1 MNILLVLNMVGRLLT
16 IESVALLLPALISL
30 GYREKDT
37 IPFFLSA
44 AIALVFGMILS
55 RIQPENKVLHARE
68 GIGVVAIGWVIFS
81 LVGCIPFVMGD
92 YLSFTDA
99 VFETVSGF
107 TTTGASVLT
116 DVEVLSRSMLFW
128 RSFTHWI
135 GGMGILV
142 FSIAILPGI
151 DVSAIQIIRAES
163 SGPEAGKVTPRVR
176 DTAMALYLIY
186 IGFTVVEMVLLMF
199 GGMDWLEAAVHT
211 FGSVGTG
218 GFGLKNDS
226 MASYNAYCQ
235 WIVTIFMLLS
245 SVSFA
250 QYYLV
255 LRGRGREV
263 LRDEETRFFFLVV
276 GLSTLFITAD
286 LIWQQWGNGGLLE
299 DLRHAAFQV
308 GSVISTTG
316 FATCDFDQWPAFSKT
331 ILFALF
337 FFGGCAGSTAGG
349 PKSIRVL
356 VAAKVVR
363 RAIRKLLHPRA
374 VVQVHINGR
383 TVREETINM
392 IFGFLAI
399 YAVFLFVGTA
409 VVSLDGASV
418 FDSFMAT
425 AATLGNVGPG
435 FGGVGPTCN
444 YAQFS
449 DGVTWFLSF
458 LMLAGRLEIYTL
470 LALFFP
476 SFWRN

>member
-1 MNILLVLNMVGRLLT
+1 MNIRLVSNLVGRLLT
-16 IESVALLLPALISL
+16 IGAGALLLPLLVSLLYGERDSVAFLIAAVVAAAAGAL
-30 GYREKDT
+30 
-37 IPFFLSA
+37 
-44 AIALVFGMILS
+44 LS
-55 RIQPENKVLHARE
+55 RIKPDSTVLHARE
-68 GIGVVAIGWVIFS
+68 GIGVVAIGWLAFS
-81 LVGCIPFVMGD
+81 LVGCIPFVMGN

-99 VFETVSGF
+99 MFETVSGF

-142 FSIAILPGI
+142 FSIAVLPGI
-151 DVSAIQIIRAES
+151 DVSAIQILRAES
-163 SGPEAGKVTPRVR
+163 SGPEAGKVTPRLR
-176 DTAMALYLIY
+176 DTATALYLIY
-186 IGFTVVEMVLLMF
+186 IGFTVVELVLLMF

-235 WIVTIFMLLS
+235 WVVTIFMLLS
-245 SVSFA
+245 SVSFS

-255 LRGRGREV
+255 VRGRAREV
-263 LRDEETRFFFLVV
+263 LRDEETRFFFAVV
-276 GLSTLFITAD
+276 GISTLLITVD
-286 LIWQQWGNGGLLE
+286 LVLQQWGTGGLLA

-349 PKSIRVL
+349 PKSIRIL
-356 VAAKVVR
+356 VAAQVVR

-374 VVQVHINGR
+374 VVQVHVNER

-392 IFGFLAI
+392 IFGFLAL
-399 YAVFLFVGTA
+399 YALFLFAGTA

-418 FDSFMAT
+418 FDSFMAA

-435 FGGVGPTCN
+435 FGTVGPTCN